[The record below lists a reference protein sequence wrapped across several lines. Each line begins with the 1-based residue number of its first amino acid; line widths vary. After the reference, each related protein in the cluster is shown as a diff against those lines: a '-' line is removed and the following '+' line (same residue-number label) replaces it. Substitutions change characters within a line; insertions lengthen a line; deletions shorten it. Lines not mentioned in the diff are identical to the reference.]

1 MASNGNSPKK
11 EFLPPLEFGSLVMPF
26 YTQGLLT
33 LGLIEGPEAG
43 EKDVNLDL
51 AKRLIDLLD
60 VLRDK
65 TKGNLE
71 EDEEKFLEA
80 CLTQLKMNY
89 LKIANIIKK

>member
-1 MASNGNSPKK
+1 MPSNDNHPKK

-26 YTQGLLT
+26 YTQALLT
-33 LGLIEGPEAG
+33 LGLIEGPEKG
-43 EKDVNLDL
+43 EKDINLDL

-80 CLTQLKMNY
+80 CLSQLKMNY
-89 LKIANIIKK
+89 LKTAEIIKK